1 MRTKVVLWDDVHMKN
16 WADEKVAGLS
26 QSEALALVE
35 RIARIES
42 PTEDIDGCN
51 AVIAEANEIIAEL
64 LGKPGEIK
72 TIKGHPTLSWRQG
85 KPRILLLCHLDT
97 VWPKGSFQPLWSV
110 EGDVVRAPG
119 IYDMKAGF
127 IQAVMATAAL
137 ESREGIHILATTDEE
152 SGSAASRELIEA
164 SAKEC
169 EYVLVFESAI
179 NGKVKTARKGTSM
192 YHLHVA
198 GRASHAGLEPEKGI
212 NAMVALASL
221 VEKIPTFARS
231 EVGTSVVPTTFHAGT
246 TLNTVPAEAELAID
260 VRAFSREEQVRV
272 DTAIKSLAGTLPSGA
287 VVTVKG
293 EINRPA
299 LDPKMSK
306 ELFAVATEAAKA
318 IGMEKLEDAAVGGAS
333 DGNFT
338 AALGVPTLDGLG
350 AVGDGA
356 HAAHE
361 HISATALIERSALVA
376 EMLKRLSK

>member
-1 MRTKVVLWDDVHMKN
+1 MKN
-16 WADEKVAGLS
+16 WANEKVAGIS
-26 QSEALALVE
+26 RSEAIALVE
-35 RIARIES
+35 RITGIES
-42 PTEDIDGCN
+42 PTEDIDGCT
-51 AVIAEANEIIAEL
+51 AVIAEANKIVAEL
-64 LGKPGEIK
+64 LGNPGEIK
-72 TIKGHPTLSWRQG
+72 VVKGHPTLSWKSG

-97 VWPKGSFQPLWSV
+97 VWPKGSFQPLWSI
-110 EGDVVRAPG
+110 EGDVIRAPG

-137 ESREGIHILATTDEE
+137 ENRDGIHILATTDEE

-164 SAKEC
+164 CAKEC
-169 EYVLVFESAI
+169 DYVLVFESAI

-192 YHLHVA
+192 YLLHVT
-198 GRASHAGLEPEKGI
+198 GRAAHAGLEPEKGI

-221 VEKIPTFARS
+221 VEKIPSIARS
-231 EVGTSVVPTTFHAGT
+231 EVGTSVIPTKFHAGT

-260 VRAFSREEQVRV
+260 VRAFSRAEQERV
-272 DTAIKSLAGTLPSGA
+272 DTAIKSLAGTHPSGA
-287 VVTVKG
+287 IVTVKG

-306 ELFAVATEAAKA
+306 ELFEVAREAAKS

-338 AALGVPTLDGLG
+338 AALGVQTLDGLG

-361 HISATALIERSALVA
+361 YISATGLIERSALVA
-376 EMLKRLSK
+376 EMLRRLSK